1 MQSMSEVIIYDANSG
16 KLGKSFTCGRDSD
29 HNAWHGELLKDDKR
43 GVLRHSLAG
52 NRRRRKMTTVR
63 SFFP

>member
-16 KLGKSFTCGRDSD
+16 KLGRSSTCGRDSH
-29 HNAWHGELLKDDKR
+29 HNGWHGELLKDEKR
-43 GVLRHSLAG
+43 GVLRHSPAG
-52 NRRRRKMTTVR
+52 NRLRRKMTTVR